1 MLHESRLTAEA
12 EFFHNLGQRYWRAE
26 GRTETTLIYLPEH
39 GEPSVQVLFE
49 DAPPAPER
57 LASRARAVRA
67 AALIVTGEAW
77 VGGVVTENA
86 ARLPAEDRAHPA
98 EMPGAYEAIITTAV
112 RADGL
117 AVFRITRIIDGAFGR
132 LLAPQTYTDP
142 GQNPDGMT
150 AWMRAILTAAT
161 RPAA

>member
-1 MLHESRLTAEA
+1 MLHETRLTAEA
-12 EFFHNLGQRYWRAE
+12 EFFHDLSQRRWRAE

-39 GEPSVQVLFE
+39 GEAAVEVLF
-49 DAPPAPER
+49 DGTPMAPER

-77 VGGVVTENA
+77 VGGVVTEAA
-86 ARLPAEDRAHPA
+86 ARLPAQDRPHPA

-117 AVFRITRIIDGAFGR
+117 SVFRLTRIIDGAFGR
-132 LLAPQTYTDP
+132 LLAPQTHTDP
-142 GQNPDGMT
+142 GQNCDGMS
-150 AWMRAILTAAT
+150 AWMHAILTAANH
-161 RPAA
+161 PA

>member
-1 MLHESRLTAEA
+1 MIHESRLRVEA
-12 EFFHNLGQRYWRAE
+12 EFFHDLGQRYWRAQ
-26 GRTETTLIYLPEH
+26 GRTETTLVYLPEH
-39 GEPSVQVLFE
+39 GEPTVEVLF
-49 DAPPAPER
+49 DGVPTAPER
-57 LASRARAVRA
+57 LASRARAVQA

-98 EMPGAYEAIITTAV
+98 EMPGAYEAIITAAV

-117 AVFRITRIIDGAFGR
+117 AVFRVTRIIDGAFGR
-132 LLAPQTYTDP
+132 LLAPETYTDP

-150 AWMRAILTAAT
+150 AWMHAILTAAA
-161 RPAA
+161 RPA

>member
-1 MLHESRLTAEA
+1 MLQESRLTAEA
-12 EFFHNLGQRYWRAE
+12 DFFHNLALRYWRDE
-26 GRTETTLIYLPEH
+26 GRIETTLVYLPEQ
-39 GEPSVQVLFE
+39 GEPAVQVLV
-49 DAPPAPER
+49 DDTPPAPQH

-77 VGGVVTENA
+77 VGGLVTEAA

-117 AVFRITRIIDGAFGR
+117 TVFRVTRIIDGAFGR
-132 LLAPQTYTDP
+132 VLAPQTTP
-142 GQNPDGMT
+142 TPAKTPT
-150 AWMRAILTAAT
+150 A
-161 RPAA
+161 